1 MTNSQPEMDAA
12 GRDIKCTLYT
22 ADTVL
27 SELLSECV
35 PLASLLCCVLRAF
48 CRNIMFILYRAYAV
62 SSYLSECVPHTLFWH
77 HNYTVALNSSVQSG
91 QIQKNGVAISNKA
104 EIFAYYWYGHI

>member
-35 PLASLLCCVLRAF
+35 PRALLCCVLRAVS
-48 CRNIMFILYRAYAV
+48 RNIMFILRVYAV
-62 SSYLSECVPHTLFWH
+62 SSYLSECVPHTLF
-77 HNYTVALNSSVQSG
+77 
-91 QIQKNGVAISNKA
+91 
-104 EIFAYYWYGHI
+104 